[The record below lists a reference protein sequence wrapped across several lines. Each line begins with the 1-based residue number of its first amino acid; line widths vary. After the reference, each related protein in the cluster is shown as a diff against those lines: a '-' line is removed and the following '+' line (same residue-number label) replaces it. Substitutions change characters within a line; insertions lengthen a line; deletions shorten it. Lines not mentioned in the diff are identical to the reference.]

1 MGVKSMQ
8 QHKLADEYIEALIPS
23 GISRSVREEIISEF
37 NTHIEERIEY
47 FTEKGIDVTEAEK
60 RAIAEM
66 GDGSDI
72 KREFKHV
79 YRMTLIPS
87 ILFPIVY
94 AALSALTLF
103 TGFVYFNVD
112 SGSDPTVFTVAV
124 STIISL
130 GIFYSMYRA
139 YRQRNTGF
147 LISAM
152 LTCFVGG
159 LLWLFTAGMHQHF
172 LCGVTELFRPIMNLF
187 ENNGAVSDILNTL
200 TDIFIVLGSL
210 LFNLVYV
217 ISGFVWCR
225 KCNITKLYK
234 NPPKRKKHSFNEGS
248 LLKIFIVVFILITGN
263 FFVHNG
269 FCSGSNFAVDIVQNN
284 IESKISRKCYNA
296 IDYSMSYNEVETLL
310 LDYGFEK
317 IPYEELNEEV
327 SGEFGYGEWEK
338 SAYYNSDG
346 VEIVRFKLEGIGS
359 SIYVSNTGDK
369 PIIFKTLEDFNSADH
384 QIALGLTRKL
394 KPSKF
399 LKSLESLELGMDYNT
414 VQKNIDTNNAD
425 LVYIFS
431 EKKNGAV
438 YERYSY
444 CWELFSIA
452 TEDYDKSDMPLSTDI
467 FFENGQ
473 LLGIMQNDGKDYTAY
488 LGDIE
493 QMNAIYADSNE
504 GVIY

>member
-1 MGVKSMQ
+1 MQ
-8 QHKLADEYIEALIPS
+8 QHKLADEYIEALLPS

-37 NTHIEERIEY
+37 HTHIEERIEY
-47 FTEKGIDVTEAEK
+47 FTEKGIDDTEAEI

-66 GDGSDI
+66 GDGRDI
-72 KREFKHV
+72 KRKFKHV

-94 AALSALTLF
+94 AVLSTLTFL

-112 SGSDPTVFTVAV
+112 SGDDPTVFTVAV

-139 YRQRNTGF
+139 YKQKNTGF

-159 LLWLFTAGMHQHF
+159 ILWLFTAGMHQHF

-187 ENNGAVSDILNTL
+187 ENNEAVSDILNTL
-200 TDIFIVLGSL
+200 TEIVIILGSL
-210 LFNLVYV
+210 LFNLIYL
-217 ISGFVWCR
+217 ISGFIWCR

-234 NPPKRKKHSFNEGS
+234 NPPKRKKHSFSERS
-248 LLKIFIVVFILITGN
+248 LLQIFIAVFIFITGN

-269 FCSGSNFAVDIVQNN
+269 FYSGSNSYVDIVQNN
-284 IESKISRKCYNA
+284 VEAKISRKYYDT
-296 IDYSMSYNEVETLL
+296 IDFSMSYNEVEALL

-317 IPYEELNEEV
+317 IPYEELNKEV
-327 SGEFGYGEWEK
+327 SGEFGYSEWEE

-346 VEIVRFKLEGIGS
+346 VETVRFGLNGLGRT
-359 SIYVSNTGDK
+359 IYVSNTGDK
-369 PIIFKTLEDFNSADH
+369 PIIFKKLDAFNSTDH
-384 QIALGLTRKL
+384 LIGLGLTRKL

-399 LKSLESLELGMDYNT
+399 LISLERLELGMDYNT
-414 VQKNIDTNNAD
+414 VQKNIDTKNAD
-425 LVYIFS
+425 LVYIVS

-438 YERYSY
+438 YDWYYYR
-444 CWELFSIA
+444 WDPFSIA
-452 TEDYDKSDMPLSTDI
+452 DEDYDKYNMPLSVVI

-473 LLGIMQNDGKDYTAY
+473 LLGVMQNDGKDYTAY

-493 QMNAIYADSNE
+493 QMNKIYAD
-504 GVIY
+504 IDKDMFF